1 MNTKTRG
8 WMMTG
13 AIADLAEQN
22 AHVLA
27 DLAGLVDQLSKPA
40 YTAATDPLYGS
51 SIGQQVRHVI
61 EHGEAAIAAASGE
74 VDYHTRSRDP
84 DTERDPA
91 TASHRLNR
99 LMRDLRELGEH
110 GVADN
115 AVRVRHALDTDQGT
129 EETTFPSSIGRE
141 LMFLQSHTIHHM
153 AVIGIM
159 AQQHGV
165 QVPHGFGVAPST
177 RRHWAS
183 QEAQNS
189 ATAESA

>member
-1 MNTKTRG
+1 
-8 WMMTG
+8 MTG
-13 AIADLAEQN
+13 ALEDLAEHN

-40 YTAATDPLYGS
+40 YTAASDPLYGS

-61 EHGEAAIAAASGE
+61 EHGEAAIAAAAGE
-74 VDYHTRSRDP
+74 VDYHSRTRDP

-91 TASHRLNR
+91 TASHRLTR
-99 LMRDLRELGEH
+99 LMRDLRELGKD
-110 GVADN
+110 GVADG
-115 AVRVRHALDTDQGT
+115 AVQVRHAVDTEKGT
-129 EETTFPSSIGRE
+129 EETAFPSSIGRE

-159 AQQHGV
+159 AHLHGV
-165 QVPHGFGVAPST
+165 EVPHGFGVAPST
-177 RRHWAS
+177 RRHWAG
-183 QEAQNS
+183 QQAQNS